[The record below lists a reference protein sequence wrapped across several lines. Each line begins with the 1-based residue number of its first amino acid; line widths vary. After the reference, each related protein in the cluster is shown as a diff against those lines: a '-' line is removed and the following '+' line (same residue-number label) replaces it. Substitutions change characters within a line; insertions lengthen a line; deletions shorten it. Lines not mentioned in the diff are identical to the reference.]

1 MSKFKFSIFTA
12 LLFIISIGFSQSD
25 DVIKSTLYK
34 LDQLIYDIDKMYVDD
49 VNKEILSNNLIIGMS
64 NQTSTYS
71 GYQKDSIIDS
81 FDMTKQNKI
90 ESIGIQFKF
99 KGDSLLVTDLI
110 PESGA
115 IKAGLLKGDKII
127 QLDSNELDEMYYYSD
142 VITHLCGIKNT
153 TVNVKLIRN
162 KDTLNKKITRK
173 SIPNYHFM
181 VYGNSEHPEISISD
195 YKTAIQFMVALYP
208 DSIKTSTISEHGIR
222 YMLEQLDP
230 HSTYISLEDI
240 HDMNAPLKGS
250 FTGVGVRFQIVKDTI
265 IIVQAIPGGPSEKV
279 GIQAGDKLVYI
290 DSENV
295 GGVGIKNNG
304 VRERLLGDKGTKVNV
319 RIKRS
324 FDNELLDFTIERDK
338 IPIYSVDASYM
349 ASPKAGYIKL
359 NNFSASSID
368 EIRKAV
374 YLLKAQG
381 MKDLILDLQNNGG
394 GYLMT
399 AVELVDQFLSEPKV
413 VVSTKGRSYPE
424 KKFQTRYNG
433 LLENG
438 RLVVLVN
445 ESSASASEIVS
456 GAIQDWDRGLIVGRR
471 TFGKGLVQKP
481 INLPDGTQA
490 RITTSKYYT
499 PSGRCIQK
507 PYEGGSIAY
516 RKEKYER
523 YMSGESFHADSIKFN
538 KEEIFSTIIN
548 KRTVY
553 GGGGIMPDFFVP
565 LDTTG
570 TSKYYSALIRKGIMN
585 QFALLWVNS
594 NREKLEN
601 KYTTF
606 NKFKTEFKTDK
617 VVKELISYAEEEG
630 LEFNQESYKKAEN
643 TINIRLKANIAQ
655 DLYDYKRFYEIINEL
670 NESLQKSI
678 ELLEDGKA
686 FKNFTKS

>member
-12 LLFIISIGFSQSD
+12 LLFIISIGFSQSN

-81 FDMTKQNKI
+81 FDMLKQNKI

-142 VITHLCGIKNT
+142 VITHLCGKKNT

-173 SIPNYHFM
+173 PIPNYHFM
-181 VYGNSEHPEISISD
+181 VYGNSEHPEVSISD

-295 GGVGIKNNG
+295 GGVGIKNSG
-304 VRERLLGDKGTKVNV
+304 VRDKLLGDKGTKVSV
-319 RIKRS
+319 KIKRS
-324 FDNELLDFTIERDK
+324 IDDELLDFTIERDK

-349 ASPKAGYIKL
+349 AGPKVGYIKL

-368 EIRKAV
+368 EIKKAV
-374 YLLKAQG
+374 YLLKAEG

-538 KEEIFSTIIN
+538 KQEIFSTIIN

-585 QFALLWVNS
+585 QFALLWVN
-594 NREKLEN
+594 NQRDKLES

-678 ELLEDGKA
+678 ELLKDGKA